1 MSPDKSS
8 GSVDGSFDPDI
19 AEYERQFREILEHCP
34 AGLNVV
40 DEDGRLLFHNSRIR
54 ELFGYTE
61 EELHLFDT
69 RKFWQ
74 DLDQRARIIEA
85 LHSNADQV
93 LNVEA
98 IWLTKRGAQVH
109 VLISYPQTAYRGGHI
124 SFAGGKRVLW
134 VYDISAL
141 REREAQSAEH
151 ERQFREILDHC
162 PAGLNVVD
170 EDGHLLFHNAQ
181 IRQLLGYSQAE
192 MERFDTR
199 GFWVDLEQRARII
212 EDLREGRNQG
222 ANYEVLWKTKG
233 GDPLHVQITYPQVAY
248 RGGHVSFVGGKRV
261 LWVYDITALRQREA
275 ESAEHE
281 RQFREILDYCPAGL
295 NVVDEDGH
303 LLFHN
308 ARVRQLLGYSLEEME
323 HFDTRKFWVDLDQR
337 ARIIESL
344 REGRGNVLNFE
355 VQWKTK
361 QGEPIH
367 VLVSYPQVA
376 YRGGHISFVGGKRVL
391 WVYDIT
397 GLKKAEEARQRS
409 EQRLLEAIESISEGF
424 AYYDSD
430 DRMVLCNS
438 VYREMLHSG
447 DDAGMA
453 PGTAFETI
461 IRNAAERGDVKDAEG
476 QVEEWIANRLHQHR
490 NPGPPQVQRRS
501 GGRWVMISERR
512 TIDGGTVAVY
522 SDISELKQREESL
535 SDKSAALE
543 ALSGKLAKYLAPQV
557 YDSIFTGRQDVRI
570 TSQRKKL
577 TICFSDIAGFTET
590 TDRMESEDLTQLL
603 NHYLTEMSKIASE
616 YGATIDK
623 YVGDAIVMFFGDPE
637 TRGVKQ
643 DALACVK
650 MAIAMQRRM
659 TELAGVWRDAGIQK
673 PLRCR
678 IGIHTDYCTV
688 GNFGSADRMDYT
700 MIGGAVNLA
709 SRMEHEAPPGEV
721 VISYE
726 TYAHVQD
733 EIHCEE
739 HGALQ
744 VRGIAYPVT
753 SYRVIDLKANLAAGD
768 VAIRTQLPHLR
779 LELEPHLMSADER
792 GQAAAALR
800 QALDRV
806 SS

>member
-1 MSPDKSS
+1 MHPDKSEAPTV
-8 GSVDGSFDPDI
+8 GLDGDI

-40 DEDGRLLFHNSRIR
+40 DEDGRLLFHNARIR
-54 ELFGYTE
+54 ELLGYTA

-69 RKFWQ
+69 RQFWH
-74 DLDQRARIIEA
+74 DLDHRTRIITS
-85 LHSNADQV
+85 LHDSADPI
-93 LNVEA
+93 LNEEA
-98 IWLTKRGAQVH
+98 IWLTKLGKQVH

-124 SFAGGKRVLW
+124 SF
-134 VYDISAL
+134 
-141 REREAQSAEH
+141 
-151 ERQFREILDHC
+151 
-162 PAGLNVVD
+162 
-170 EDGHLLFHNAQ
+170 
-181 IRQLLGYSQAE
+181 
-192 MERFDTR
+192 
-199 GFWVDLEQRARII
+199 
-212 EDLREGRNQG
+212 
-222 ANYEVLWKTKG
+222 
-233 GDPLHVQITYPQVAY
+233 
-248 RGGHVSFVGGKRV
+248 VGGKRV
-261 LWVYDITALRQREA
+261 LWIYDVSALREREA

-295 NVVDEDGH
+295 NVVDEDGR

-308 ARVRQLLGYSLEEME
+308 ARIRQLLGYSQEDME
-323 HFDTRKFWVDLDQR
+323 HFDTRRFWVALDQR
-337 ARIIESL
+337 ALIIDEL
-344 REGRGNVLNFE
+344 REGRSRVLNYE
-355 VQWKTK
+355 VQWKTM

-367 VLVSYPQVA
+367 VLISYPQVA

-409 EQRLLEAIESISEGF
+409 EQRLVEAIESISEGF
-424 AYYDSD
+424 AYYGAD
-430 DRMVLCNS
+430 DKLVLCNS
-438 VYREMLHSG
+438 CYREMLHSG
-447 DDAGMA
+447 VAADIM
-453 PGTAFETI
+453 PGTTFESI
-461 IRNAAERGDVKDAEG
+461 IRNAAERGEIEDATG
-476 QVEEWIANRLHQHR
+476 HVEQWVQKRLHQHR

-501 GGRWVMISERR
+501 GGRWLMISERH
-512 TIDGGTVAVY
+512 TADGGTVAVY
-522 SDISELKQREESL
+522 SDISELKHREESL
-535 SDKSAALE
+535 SDKSTALE
-543 ALSGKLAKYLAPQV
+543 TLSGKLAKYLAPQV
-557 YDSIFTGRQDVRI
+557 YDSIFSGRQDVRI

-590 TDRMESEDLTQLL
+590 TDRMESEDLTHLL

-637 TRGVKQ
+637 SRGIKE

-659 TELAGVWRDAGIQK
+659 TELAGLWRDAGIQT

-709 SRMEHEAPPGEV
+709 SRLEHEAPPGEV
-721 VISYE
+721 IVSFE
-726 TYAHVQD
+726 TYAQVKD

-739 HGALQ
+739 HGNIR

-753 SYRVIDLKANLAAGD
+753 TYRIVDLKSNLASRNN
-768 VAIRTQLPHLR
+768 AIRAQLPHLR
-779 LELEPHLMSADER
+779 LELDPHLMTIDER

-800 QALDRV
+800 QALDLV
-806 SS
+806 SG

>member
-1 MSPDKSS
+1 MYPDEGAAPIA
-8 GSVDGSFDPDI
+8 GSIDRDI
-19 AEYERQFREILEHCP
+19 TEYERQFREILEHCP

-54 ELFGYTE
+54 ELLGYSSA
-61 EELHLFDT
+61 ELHLFDT
-69 RKFWQ
+69 RRFWH
-74 DLDQRARIIEA
+74 DLEHRARIIQA
-85 LHSNADQV
+85 LHRNTDQI
-93 LNVEA
+93 LNEEA
-98 IWLTKRGAQVH
+98 IWMTKHGKQVN

-134 VYDISAL
+134 VYDITAL
-141 REREAQSAEH
+141 REREAQ
-151 ERQFREILDHC
+151 
-162 PAGLNVVD
+162 
-170 EDGHLLFHNAQ
+170 
-181 IRQLLGYSQAE
+181 
-192 MERFDTR
+192 
-199 GFWVDLEQRARII
+199 
-212 EDLREGRNQG
+212 
-222 ANYEVLWKTKG
+222 
-233 GDPLHVQITYPQVAY
+233 
-248 RGGHVSFVGGKRV
+248 
-261 LWVYDITALRQREA
+261 
-275 ESAEHE
+275 SAEHE

-295 NVVDEDGH
+295 NVVDEEGR

-308 ARVRQLLGYSLEEME
+308 ARIRQMLGYSSEEME
-323 HFDTRKFWVDLDQR
+323 HFDTRQFWADLNQR
-337 ARIIESL
+337 ARIIADL
-344 REGRGNVLNFE
+344 REGHGRTLNYE

-361 QGEPIH
+361 QGEP
-367 VLVSYPQVA
+367 VQMLVSYPQVA

-391 WVYDIT
+391 WCYDIT
-397 GLKKAEEARQRS
+397 ALKKAEEARQRS
-409 EQRLLEAIESISEGF
+409 EQRLVEAIESISEGF
-424 AYYDSD
+424 AYYDAD

-438 VYREMLHSG
+438 VYREMLYTG
-447 DDAGMA
+447 VDTDMA
-453 PGTAFETI
+453 PGTSFETI
-461 IRNAAERGDVKDAEG
+461 IRNAAERGEVEDAKG
-476 QVEEWIANRLHQHR
+476 HVEEWIANRLHQHR

-501 GGRWVMISERR
+501 RDRWVMISERR
-512 TIDGGTVAVY
+512 TLDGGTVAVY
-522 SDISELKQREESL
+522 SDITELKRREENL
-535 SDKSAALE
+535 ADKSAALE

-557 YDSIFTGRQDVRI
+557 YNSIFTGRQDVRI

-637 TRGVKQ
+637 SRGIKE

-659 TELAGVWRDAGIQK
+659 TELAGVWRDAGIQT

-709 SRMEHEAPPGEV
+709 SRLEHEAPPGDV

-726 TYAHVQD
+726 TYAHVQN
-733 EIHCEE
+733 EVHCEE
-739 HGALQ
+739 HGNLR

-753 SYRVIDLKANLAAGD
+753 TYRVVDLKANLAAGD
-768 VAIRTQLPHLR
+768 VAIRAQHPHLR
-779 LELEPHLMSADER
+779 LELEPHLMSPDER
-792 GQAAAALR
+792 DQAAIVLR
-800 QALDRV
+800 EALDRL

>member
-1 MSPDKSS
+1 MGYTGWIEMLPDKSAAPADRPLDS
-8 GSVDGSFDPDI
+8 DI

-40 DEDGRLLFHNSRIR
+40 DEEGRLLFHNARIR
-54 ELFGYTE
+54 ELFGYSSD
-61 EELHLFDT
+61 ELYNFDT
-69 RKFWQ
+69 RKFWY
-74 DLDQRARIIEA
+74 DLDQRTRILEA
-85 LHSNADQV
+85 LHDNADQV
-93 LNVEA
+93 LNEEV
-98 IWLTKRGAQVH
+98 IWQTKQGKPVH

-124 SFAGGKRVLW
+124 SFVGGKRVLW
-134 VYDISAL
+134 VYDITAL
-141 REREAQSAEH
+141 REREAQIAEH

-170 EDGHLLFHNAQ
+170 E
-181 IRQLLGYSQAE
+181 
-192 MERFDTR
+192 
-199 GFWVDLEQRARII
+199 
-212 EDLREGRNQG
+212 EGR
-222 ANYEVLWKTKG
+222 
-233 GDPLHVQITYPQVAY
+233 
-248 RGGHVSFVGGKRV
+248 
-261 LWVYDITALRQREA
+261 
-275 ESAEHE
+275 
-281 RQFREILDYCPAGL
+281 
-295 NVVDEDGH
+295 

-308 ARVRQLLGYSLEEME
+308 ARVRQLFGYSQVEME
-323 HFDTRKFWVDLDQR
+323 RFDTRNFWVDVDQR

-344 REGRGNVLNFE
+344 QGGQDVANHEVL
-355 VQWKTK
+355 WKTK
-361 QGEPIH
+361 HGEPVH
-367 VLVSYPQVA
+367 VLISYPQVA
-376 YRGGHISFVGGKRVL
+376 YHGGHISFVGGKRVL
-391 WVYDIT
+391 WLYDIT
-397 GLKKAEEARQRS
+397 ALKKAEDARMRS

-424 AYYDSD
+424 AYYDAD
-430 DRMVLCNS
+430 DRLVLCNS

-447 DDAGMA
+447 DDANMA
-453 PGTAFETI
+453 PGTSFETI
-461 IRNAAERGDVKDAEG
+461 IRNAAERGDVIDAQG
-476 QVEEWIANRLHQHR
+476 QIEEWIANRLQRHR
-490 NPGPPQVQRRS
+490 HPGPPQVQRRS

-512 TIDGGTVAVY
+512 TLDGGTVAVY
-522 SDISELKQREESL
+522 SDISELKRREESL

-557 YDSIFTGRQDVRI
+557 YDSIFAGRQDVRI

-637 TRGVKQ
+637 SRGVKE

-659 TELAGVWRDAGIQK
+659 TALAGVWRDAGIQT

-709 SRMEHEAPPGEV
+709 SRLEHEAPPGDV

-726 TYAHVQD
+726 TYAHVQN
-733 EIHCEE
+733 EVHCEE
-739 HGALQ
+739 HGNLR

-753 SYRVIDLKANLAAGD
+753 TYRVVDLRANLAAGD
-768 VAIRTQLPHLR
+768 VAIRAQHPHLR

-792 GQAAAALR
+792 VKAAIVLREALER
-800 QALDRV
+800 L

>member
-222 ANYEVLWKTKG
+222 ANYEALWKTKS

-337 ARIIESL
+337 TRIIESL

-637 TRGVKQ
+637 SRGVKE

>member
-1 MSPDKSS
+1 MCPDKSTVLADQS
-8 GSVDGSFDPDI
+8 LDRDI

-40 DEDGRLLFHNSRIR
+40 DEDGRLLFHNARIR
-54 ELFGYTE
+54 ELLGYSRD
-61 EELHLFDT
+61 ELHLFDT
-69 RKFWQ
+69 RQFWH
-74 DLDQRARIIEA
+74 DLDQRARIIKA
-85 LHSNADQV
+85 LHDHAEQV
-93 LNVEA
+93 LNEEA
-98 IWLTKRGAQVH
+98 IWRTRQGKLVH

-124 SFAGGKRVLW
+124 SF
-134 VYDISAL
+134 
-141 REREAQSAEH
+141 
-151 ERQFREILDHC
+151 
-162 PAGLNVVD
+162 
-170 EDGHLLFHNAQ
+170 
-181 IRQLLGYSQAE
+181 
-192 MERFDTR
+192 
-199 GFWVDLEQRARII
+199 
-212 EDLREGRNQG
+212 
-222 ANYEVLWKTKG
+222 
-233 GDPLHVQITYPQVAY
+233 
-248 RGGHVSFVGGKRV
+248 VGGKRV
-261 LWVYDITALRQREA
+261 LWVYDITALREREA
-275 ESAEHE
+275 QSAEHE

-295 NVVDEDGH
+295 NVVDEDGR

-308 ARVRQLLGYSLEEME
+308 ARVRQLLGYSQEEME
-323 HFDTRKFWVDLDQR
+323 RFDTRNFWVDLDQR

-344 REGRGNVLNFE
+344 REGRGSVANFE
-355 VQWKTK
+355 ALWKTK
-361 QGEPIH
+361 QGVPVH
-367 VLVSYPQVA
+367 MLVSYPQVA
-376 YRGGHISFVGGKRVL
+376 YHGGHISFVGGKRVL

-397 GLKKAEEARQRS
+397 ALKKAEDARMRT

-430 DRMVLCNS
+430 DRLVLCNS

-447 DDAGMA
+447 DDANMA
-453 PGTAFETI
+453 PGTSFETI
-461 IRNAAERGDVKDAEG
+461 IRNAAERGDVTDAEG
-476 QVEEWIANRLHQHR
+476 RVEEWIANRLQQHR
-490 NPGPPQVQRRS
+490 HPGPPQVQRRS
-501 GGRWVMISERR
+501 GSRWVMISERR

-522 SDISELKQREESL
+522 SDISELKRREESL
-535 SDKSAALE
+535 SDKSATLE
-543 ALSGKLAKYLAPQV
+543 TLSGKLAKYLAPQV
-557 YDSIFTGRQDVRI
+557 YDSIFAGRQDVRI

-577 TICFSDIAGFTET
+577 TICFSDIADFTEM

-637 TRGVKQ
+637 SRGVKE

-659 TELAGVWRDAGIQK
+659 TELAGVWRNAGIQT

-709 SRMEHEAPPGEV
+709 SRLEHEAPPGEV

-726 TYAHVQD
+726 TYAHVRN

-739 HGALQ
+739 HGNLR

-753 SYRVIDLKANLAAGD
+753 TYRVIDLKANLAAQD
-768 VAIRTQLPHLR
+768 LAIRAQHPHLR

-792 GQAAAALR
+792 DQAATVLR
-800 QALDRV
+800 EALDRL

>member
-1 MSPDKSS
+1 MYSDKSTATVDS
-8 GSVDGSFDPDI
+8 SVGRDI

-40 DEDGRLLFHNSRIR
+40 DEDGRLLFHNARIR
-54 ELFGYTE
+54 ELLGYTE
-61 EELHLFDT
+61 EELQLFDT
-69 RKFWQ
+69 RKFWY

-85 LHSNADQV
+85 LRDDTDPV

-98 IWLTKRGAQVH
+98 IWLTKQGKQVH

-124 SFAGGKRVLW
+124 SF
-134 VYDISAL
+134 
-141 REREAQSAEH
+141 
-151 ERQFREILDHC
+151 
-162 PAGLNVVD
+162 
-170 EDGHLLFHNAQ
+170 
-181 IRQLLGYSQAE
+181 
-192 MERFDTR
+192 
-199 GFWVDLEQRARII
+199 
-212 EDLREGRNQG
+212 
-222 ANYEVLWKTKG
+222 
-233 GDPLHVQITYPQVAY
+233 
-248 RGGHVSFVGGKRV
+248 VGGKRV
-261 LWVYDITALRQREA
+261 LWVYDVTALREREVQ
-275 ESAEHE
+275 SAEHE

-308 ARVRQLLGYSLEEME
+308 ARVRQLLGYSQAEME
-323 HFDTRKFWVDLDQR
+323 RFDTRRFWVDLDQR
-337 ARIIESL
+337 ARIIEGL
-344 REGRGNVLNFE
+344 REGGGRVLNYE

-376 YRGGHISFVGGKRVL
+376 YRGGHISFIGGKRVL
-391 WVYDIT
+391 WFYDIT

-409 EQRLLEAIESISEGF
+409 EQRLVEAIESISEGF
-424 AYYDSD
+424 AYYDAD

-438 VYREMLHSG
+438 CYREMLYSG
-447 DDAGMA
+447 VDADMA
-453 PGTAFETI
+453 PGTSFERI
-461 IRNAAERGDVKDAEG
+461 IRNAAERGEIEDAKG
-476 QVEEWIANRLHQHR
+476 HVEEWVADRMHQHR

-501 GGRWVMISERR
+501 GGRWVMISERH
-512 TIDGGTVAVY
+512 TADGGTVAVY
-522 SDISELKQREESL
+522 SDISELKRREESL
-535 SDKSAALE
+535 FDKSAALE

-557 YDSIFTGRQDVRI
+557 YDSIFAGRQDVRI

-637 TRGVKQ
+637 SRGVKE

-659 TELAGVWRDAGIQK
+659 TELAGVWRDAGIQT

-709 SRMEHEAPPGEV
+709 SRLEHEAPAGEI

-726 TYAHVQD
+726 THAHVQD

-739 HGALQ
+739 HGAIQ

-792 GQAAAALR
+792 GQAAIVLR
-800 QALDRV
+800 EALDRL